1 MKYLE
6 IVKLVL
12 ALFPVLISA
21 IKAVEEAIPGQGN
34 GEQKLAMVRGV
45 LESAFKVA
53 SDVTVQFEAIWPAL
67 AGTISAVVGAFN
79 QSGIFAK
86 K

>member
-6 IVKLVL
+6 IAKLVL

-45 LESAFKVA
+45 LENAFKVA
-53 SDVTVQFEAIWPAL
+53 TDVTVQFEALWPAL
-67 AGTISAVVGAFN
+67 AGVIGSVVTAFN
-79 QSGIFAK
+79 ASGIFRK
-86 K
+86 

>member
-6 IVKLVL
+6 IAKLVL

-45 LESAFKVA
+45 LENAFKVA
-53 SDVTVQFEAIWPAL
+53 TDVTVQFEALWPAL
-67 AGTISAVVGAFN
+67 AGVIGSVVTAFN
-79 QSGIFAK
+79 ASGIFK

>member
-6 IVKLVL
+6 IAKLVL

-45 LESAFKVA
+45 LENAFKVA
-53 SDVTVQFEAIWPAL
+53 TDVTVQFEALWPAL
-67 AGTISAVVGAFN
+67 AGVIGSVVTAFN
-79 QSGIFAK
+79 SSGIFK